1 MFDSYNENL
10 KKMAS
15 HKKELEKMTL
25 EIGAY
30 LHNHALDLS
39 QKLLDLANNTQ
50 SQFQE
55 SMQQC
60 NSFIFPGMVAN
71 QFFTE
76 KSFLNKKKP

>member
-1 MFDSYNENL
+1 MFDSYQENL

-15 HKKELEKMTL
+15 QKKELEKMTI

-39 QKLLDLANNTQ
+39 QKLLDFANNTQ
-50 SQFQE
+50 LQFQE

-71 QFFTE
+71 QFFSQ
-76 KSFLNKKKP
+76 KPFLDKKKP